1 MAGALFASPDIF
13 EMIPVS
19 LSLFS
24 MTSDLRSRRA
34 FFYPSKNDVLFL
46 KIQNLM
52 FPRFVRSSFS
62 RSIIALFI
70 RPFIFLF
77 IFAPT
82 LSFFFSKTKP
92 NKPFH
97 APFILWCHITLFFFL
112 FPSLVVEPCRR
123 KKKKTACLSTMTKY
137 GGSSTFSPRPCS
149 EDESTLHHILLWHAR
164 HTLHPLL
171 SFAPP
176 PSSFFRFFT
185 FHPSWTSTFNSPNN
199 NEKKKHSSQQPQH
212 SHSVAHDNAAMASD
226 AATSPREVTSAGDAA
241 EMGVYPRDPTSPG
254 YPSSSAN
261 STREGVSNNGATGI
275 THPAISRIQRQ
286 STISNVV
293 FRGKEK
299 VGGFWTVVVCFEV
312 SGA

>member
-1 MAGALFASPDIF
+1 
-13 EMIPVS
+13 
-19 LSLFS
+19 
-24 MTSDLRSRRA
+24 
-34 FFYPSKNDVLFL
+34 
-46 KIQNLM
+46 
-52 FPRFVRSSFS
+52 
-62 RSIIALFI
+62 
-70 RPFIFLF
+70 
-77 IFAPT
+77 
-82 LSFFFSKTKP
+82 
-92 NKPFH
+92 
-97 APFILWCHITLFFFL
+97 
-112 FPSLVVEPCRR
+112 
-123 KKKKTACLSTMTKY
+123 MTKY
-137 GGSSTFSPRPCS
+137 GGSSTLSHRPCS

-212 SHSVAHDNAAMASD
+212 SHSVARDNAAMASD
-226 AATSPREVTSAGDAA
+226 ATTSPREVTSAGDAA

-299 VGGFWTVVVCFEV
+299 VGGVLNCGGLLRSFRRVIFRVILLDSFHRHTFILIQIEKIGHRRVNLAGVVSYKKTPADQLKRGIQMGLEHFIGQISNKPVRDLLIQV
-312 SGA
+312 SGLRRHLIEIERCPFENICRR